1 MEKKLY
7 RSRENRV
14 LAGIMGGL
22 GEFFGIDPV
31 LLRLG
36 YLIITVFTGF
46 VPGIVGYVL
55 ALLIVPEAAPSVA
68 TATPAPA
75 KPEEKPAAEKKD
87 DTEQV

>member
-7 RSRENRV
+7 RSREQRV

-22 GEFFGIDPV
+22 GTFFSIDPV

-36 YLIITVFTGF
+36 YLILTVFTGF

-55 ALLIVPEAAPSVA
+55 AIFIIPEEPRMTPSEPMA
-68 TATPAPA
+68 K
-75 KPEEKPAAEKKD
+75 KPETAKD
-87 DTEQV
+87 DTATV